1 MDKFTRTVRF
11 YEEAEQELAT
21 ANSPVLKR
29 YWATKLSNAE
39 IDMEIIAQ
47 QIMNEDAANE

>member
-1 MDKFTRTVRF
+1 MDKFTRTYRF
-11 YEEAEQELAT
+11 YEEAERELAT

-29 YWATKLSNAE
+29 YWSIKLNNAE
-39 IDMEIIAQ
+39 TDMDIIAQ